1 MRILILDPCYAE
13 FLSSFYAEHPY
24 LSGSPYAQQWRAL
37 MDQGLGAADFYSTN
51 LTALGHEATEIV
63 FNCEQLQRQW
73 AKEHGCEPDEVKW
86 TLVKRRGWVPWP
98 RRVQL
103 NDWSYAVLRAQI
115 RQYRPDVLYVH
126 DMNNISSAFLRE
138 IRPNVRLIAGQIA
151 CPITPAADFSEYDL
165 VISSLPHY
173 VKQFREQGLDSEF
186 LRLGFGSSILNRIS
200 KRIDCYAVT
209 HVGGYGAVH
218 RERNELLESLIASGA
233 PLTCW
238 GYGTNYL
245 SPTSPIRSVYQGEA
259 WGLEMYNIRS
269 NSRIVVS
276 KHVSDV
282 ASVYANLMTL
292 YEATGVGTLLLI
304 DDRDDLHTLFD
315 PGREVVVY
323 RSAEECVELIAYYLA
338 HDDERETI
346 ARAGQARTLREHTY
360 HHRMQELLDILKRYL

>member
-1 MRILILDPCYAE
+1 MRILILDPCYPA
-13 FLSSFYAEHPY
+13 FLCSFYGEHPD
-24 LSGSPYAQQWRAL
+24 LVLRPYAEQWRAL
-37 MDQGLGAADFYSTN
+37 MDQCLGAADFYSAN
-51 LTALGHEATEIV
+51 LEALGHEATEIV

-73 AKEHGCEPDEVKW
+73 AKEHGVEPDETKW

-98 RRVQL
+98 RRIQQ
-103 NDWSYAVLRAQI
+103 NDWSYSVLKAQVKH
-115 RQYRPDVLYVH
+115 YRPDVLYVH
-126 DMNNISSAFLRE
+126 DINNISSAFLRE

-151 CPITPAADFSEYDL
+151 CPITPEADFSEYDL

-173 VKQFREQGLDSEF
+173 VKRFREQGLNSQF
-186 LRLGFGSSILNRIS
+186 LRLGFGRSILTRIT
-200 KRIDCYAVT
+200 RRTDRYAVT
-209 HVGGYGAVH
+209 HVGGYSPVH
-218 RERNELLESLIASGA
+218 RERNELLEALITSGA

-238 GYGTNYL
+238 GYGAEYL
-245 SPTSPIRSVYQGEA
+245 SPTSPIRRVYEGEA

-315 PGREVVVY
+315 PGKEVVGY
-323 RSAEECVELIAYYLA
+323 RSAEECAELISYYLA
-338 HDDERETI
+338 HDEERERI
-346 ARAGQARTLREHTY
+346 ARAGQERTLREHTY
-360 HHRMQELLDILKRYL
+360 GHRMQELVDILSRYL